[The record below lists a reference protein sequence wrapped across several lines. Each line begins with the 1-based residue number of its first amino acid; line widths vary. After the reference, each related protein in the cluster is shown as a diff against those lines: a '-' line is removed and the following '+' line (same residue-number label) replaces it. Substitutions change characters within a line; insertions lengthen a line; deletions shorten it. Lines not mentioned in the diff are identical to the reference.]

1 MPVRPPNFF
10 VANGAGFF
18 YKKCMGYVFDA
29 VDAQHYQRWVGDAKN
44 RLALELETGLMRSM
58 LRPVFGES
66 LLDVG
71 CGTGESIRPY
81 LGKGINLTGIDP
93 SAPMLEIASENLGH
107 RVDFHRG
114 YAEDLPFED
123 NAFNHVSLFLT
134 LEFVEDPVE
143 AVAEACRVA
152 RDSVFIGI
160 LNRHSAYVA
169 RLRARRLVRSSVY
182 DSARFFSIGEVRKI
196 VFSLLGQVPFSWRTV
211 LQLPFVPPG
220 ICARVEASGYLGK
233 SPFGGFAGI
242 HAIPVPKFTAVPLTL
257 KTMVEKN
264 AAAANRVASCS
275 RYHKEKKQARPEK
288 AKNNAAYK

>member
-1 MPVRPPNFF
+1 
-10 VANGAGFF
+10 
-18 YKKCMGYVFDA
+18 MGYVFDA
-29 VDAQHYQRWVGDAKN
+29 VDAQHYQRWLRDGKN
-44 RLALELETGLMRSM
+44 QLALALETGLMRSM

-81 LGKGINLTGIDP
+81 LGKGISLTGIDP
-93 SAPMLEIASENLGH
+93 SGPMLDIARENLGH
-107 RVDFHRG
+107 RVDFYKG

-152 RDSVFIGI
+152 KDSIFIGI
-160 LNRHSAYVA
+160 LNRHSAYAA

-196 VFSLLGQVPFSWRTV
+196 VFSLLGQVPFTWRTV
-211 LQLPFVPPG
+211 LQLPFTPPG
-220 ICARVEASGYLGK
+220 MCFRLEASGYLVK

-242 HAIPVPKFTAVPLTL
+242 HVIPVPKFTAVPLAL
-257 KTMVEKN
+257 KTMVEHN
-264 AAAANRVASCS
+264 AAAGNRVASCS
-275 RYHKEKKQARPEK
+275 RYRYDKES
-288 AKNNAAYK
+288 